1 MSRQLC
7 KDCKNYVEPTDY
19 CERNLFLI
27 EETVMLECKDEESD
41 EEWIEE
47 CIYYEWN
54 GEPR

>member
-27 EETVMLECKDEESD
+27 EETVMLECKDEESE
-41 EEWIEE
+41 EEWIGE

-54 GEPR
+54 